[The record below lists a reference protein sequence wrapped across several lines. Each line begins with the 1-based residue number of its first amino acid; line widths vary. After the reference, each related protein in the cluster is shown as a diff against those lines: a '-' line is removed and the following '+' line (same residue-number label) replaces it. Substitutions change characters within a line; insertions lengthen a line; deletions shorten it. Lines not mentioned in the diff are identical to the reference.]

1 MVSRKTQRGNFAT
14 VKYDKPVEELKSKSV
29 LKRLK
34 IQQAAKEE
42 AKKEIKDAYT
52 RRTESKDRSKL

>member
-1 MVSRKTQRGNFAT
+1 M
-14 VKYDKPVEELKSKSV
+14 KYDKPVEELKSKSV